1 MKISELEAL
10 IANVR
15 MFYGDINVEMW
26 GSVEVDEDGNGADSS
41 APTLSVVTRNV
52 GSLDETPTSVLMLE

>member
-41 APTLSVVTRNV
+41 APHPRC
-52 GSLDETPTSVLMLE
+52 GDPQCGEP